1 LCGGYWPKLGAP
13 GNRQEF
19 LGSFFQKRTFFLSL
33 FILLSHFPATLPRA
47 QNLIQDQLEQDY
59 LEEDRMS
66 NLVLEMRQGDMMV
79 VNGAAIRFRNR
90 TRIELTAHARFL
102 FGRQIMPPHEADS
115 PARRIYYALQTAYIG
130 DDQERLS
137 GMADARAR
145 AEEFKQATTSPM
157 AVAILDQAM
166 SCANAGR
173 CYQALRL
180 ARRVVQH
187 EDAVLCRG
195 RAAPPKRLPSVQQPT
210 A

>member
-1 LCGGYWPKLGAP
+1 
-13 GNRQEF
+13 
-19 LGSFFQKRTFFLSL
+19 
-33 FILLSHFPATLPRA
+33 
-47 QNLIQDQLEQDY
+47 
-59 LEEDRMS
+59 MS

-115 PARRIYYALQTAYIG
+115 PARRIYFALQTAYIG
-130 DDQERLS
+130 DEQERLG

-145 AEEFKQATTSPM
+145 AEEFKQATTSAM
-157 AVAILDQAM
+157 AVALLDQAM
-166 SCANAGR
+166 ACANAGR

-187 EDAVLCRG
+187 EDAVLG
-195 RAAPPKRLPSVQQPT
+195 RARPPQPKRLEAPRQAP